1 MAEPTY
7 NSDEMMTVAAARMVR
22 NGATLFVGIG
32 LPSEAAN
39 LALRT
44 HAPDTVLIYESGC
57 IGAKPTVLPLSIGDG
72 ELAETADTVVS
83 VPEMFAYWLQG
94 GRIDLGFL
102 GAAQIDRFANI
113 NTTTIGPYDTP
124 KVRLPGAGG
133 APEIAAS
140 CGEVLITL
148 RQGKRAFVETLDF
161 VTSAGHLDGGNAR
174 ERLRLPGKGPTAV
187 ITDLGI
193 LTPDPE
199 TRELTLTSLHPGVDV
214 EVAKAA
220 TGWPLAVAAQLVTTE
235 APTAR
240 ELEVLR
246 DLKARTAKAH
256 AGQA

>member
-83 VPEMFAYWLQG
+83 VPEMFADWLQG